1 MQDRNN
7 LLPAARG
14 KSCRRTVLRLRRS
27 QENYMA
33 CIECGCLTGEPKA
46 LARRRDVRRDANRMG
61 YSIRRANQ
69 PACRDRLAG
78 CVCRR
83 LYTFY
88 GRAVEQLE
96 IQHGPF
102 AMVVRI
108 NHPRLPIGSIALGGI
123 KVNRHSSYGKRVA
136 NVSDQGRYDKTSSQI
151 SAAGTLG
158 VRVLRMEQKGG

>member
-1 MQDRNN
+1 VQDRNN

-14 KSCRRTVLRLRRS
+14 KSCRRTVLRLRRG

-61 YSIRRANQ
+61 YSIRRANH
-69 PACRDRLAG
+69 PACRDRLARW
-78 CVCRR
+78 VCRS
-83 LYTFY
+83 LYTFIR
-88 GRAVEQLE
+88 RAVEQRE
-96 IQHGPF
+96 IQHSSL

-108 NHPRLPIGSIALGGI
+108 NHPRLPVGSIALGGI
-123 KVNRHSSYGKRVA
+123 KVNRHSSYGKSVA
-136 NVSDQGRYDKTSSQI
+136 NVRDQGRYHQTSSQI

-158 VRVLRMEQKGG
+158 VRVL